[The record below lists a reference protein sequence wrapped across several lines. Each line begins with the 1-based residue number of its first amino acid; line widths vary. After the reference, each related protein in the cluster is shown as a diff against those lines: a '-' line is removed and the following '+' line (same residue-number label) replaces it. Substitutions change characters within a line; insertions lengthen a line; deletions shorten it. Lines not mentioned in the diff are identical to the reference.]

1 MIENCLCFWK
11 IFEFDFPVFFDPPS
25 FERVIT
31 PARIGNFR
39 KLCLPEALLDWSAPQ
54 VDFHL
59 FHLFQATNLRFL
71 DLSGL
76 AISSLAFLIHLRNL
90 EVLILDCCPNI
101 GDFDIVA
108 INQCPKLL
116 QLYIGFTKVTPGPLT
131 AVLPGSLVTLECSG
145 VVFSELE
152 LHSLLLAHSHL
163 LFLTVSLD
171 TPFDLQ
177 TLISRYPSTTLNIL
191 RVQVE

>member
-1 MIENCLCFWK
+1 M
-11 IFEFDFPVFFDPPS
+11 
-25 FERVIT
+25 
-31 PARIGNFR
+31 
-39 KLCLPEALLDWSAPQ
+39 
-54 VDFHL
+54 
-59 FHLFQATNLRFL
+59 
-71 DLSGL
+71 
-76 AISSLAFLIHLRNL
+76 
-90 EVLILDCCPNI
+90 LILDCCPNI

-131 AVLPGSLVTLECSG
+131 AVLPGSLLTLECSG
-145 VVFSELE
+145 VVFTELE

-177 TLISRYPSTTLNIL
+177 TLISRYPSTTLNIF
-191 RVQVE
+191 RVQPE